1 MKEVDYLIVG
11 CGLAG
16 IAFTELVKKNNGSVM
31 VFDNQSQKSST
42 VAGGV
47 YNPVVL
53 KRFTAV
59 WRVKEQLEIALP
71 LYRQLEEKLG
81 VKLDYKTPVYRR
93 FLSSEEQNDWFTAS
107 DKPNLGEFIST
118 QLIKNT
124 TSGVDADFGY
134 GEVLDSG
141 RIDTAQLI
149 SAYKKDLKSHEE
161 LDVTDFS
168 YDALEAVESGFV
180 YKNIKAQHIIFAEGF
195 GLKNNPYFNY
205 LPMVGAKGEL
215 LVIHAPDLKM
225 EFLLKAS
232 LFLIPLGDDL
242 YKVGATYQWTD
253 KTNAVT
259 EEGKIELLTKLQTF
273 LKCDF
278 TVVNHLAGI
287 RPTIKDRRPLVGQHP
302 EHKNMYVL
310 NGLGTRGVLI
320 GPYVSKEL
328 YNNIE
333 HGTDLNPE
341 INITRFLKR
350 K

>member
-16 IAFTELVKKNNGSVM
+16 ISFTEEVKQNNGSVL
-31 VFDNQSQKSST
+31 VFDNQSQQSST

-59 WRVKEQLEIALP
+59 WKVKEQLAIALP
-71 LYRQLEEKLG
+71 LYHKLETRLG
-81 VKLDYKTPVYRR
+81 VKLDYTTPVYRR

-107 DKPNLGEFIST
+107 DKPNLGEYIST
-118 QLIKNT
+118 QLIKNS
-124 TSGVDADFGY
+124 TSGIDADFGY
-134 GEVLDSG
+134 GEVLESG

-149 SAYKKDLKSHEE
+149 SAYKAELKLHGELEESAFQYQDLQI
-161 LDVTDFS
+161 TD
-168 YDALEAVESGFV
+168 SGFKYQNV
-180 YKNIKAQHIIFAEGF
+180 KAKHLIFAEGY
-195 GLKNNPYFNY
+195 GILNNPYFNT

-259 EEGKIELLTKLQTF
+259 EAGKTELLAKLNTF

-278 TVVNHLAGI
+278 TVVEHLAGI
-287 RPTIKDRRPLVGQHP
+287 RPTIKDRRPIVGVHP
-302 EHKNMYVL
+302 EYKNMYVL

-320 GPYVSKEL
+320 GPYVSKQL
-328 YNNIE
+328 YNAIA
-333 HGTDLNPE
+333 HGEDLDSE
-341 INITRFLKR
+341 INTQRFIKA
-350 K
+350 

>member
-16 IAFTELVKKNNGSVM
+16 IAFTEEIKTNNGSVM
-31 VFDNQSQKSST
+31 VFDNKSQKSST

-53 KRFTAV
+53 NRFTAV

-71 LYRQLEEKLG
+71 LYSQLEEKLG

-118 QLIKNT
+118 QLIKNVNT
-124 TSGVDADFGY
+124 GIDADFGY
-134 GEVLDSG
+134 GEVLNSG

-149 SAYKKDLKSHEE
+149 SAYKKDLKSHDE
-161 LDVTDFS
+161 LDESDFQ
-168 YDALEAVESGFV
+168 YNDLEVVASGFL
-180 YKNIKAQHIIFAEGF
+180 YQNIKAKHIIFAEGF
-195 GLKNNPYFNY
+195 GLIHNPYFNY

-225 EFLLKAS
+225 KFLLKAS
-232 LFLIPLGDDL
+232 LFLIPLGSDL

-253 KTNAVT
+253 KTNTLT
-259 EEGKIELLTKLQTF
+259 EEGKTELLTKLHAF

-278 TVVNHLAGI
+278 TVVEHLAGI

-302 EHKNMYVL
+302 EYKNMYVL

-320 GPYVSKEL
+320 GPYVSKQL
-328 YNNIE
+328 FNTIE
-333 HGTDLNPE
+333 KGAELNPE

-350 K
+350 

>member
-1 MKEVDYLIVG
+1 MKQVDYLIVG

-16 IAFTELVKKNNGSVM
+16 IAFAEEIKKNKGSVLI
-31 VFDNQSQKSST
+31 FDNQSQKSST

-59 WRVKEQLEIALP
+59 WKVKEQLTIALP
-71 LYRQLEEKLG
+71 LYHYLEEKLD

-118 QLIKNT
+118 ELIKNSN
-124 TSGVDADFGY
+124 SGIDADFGY

-141 RIDTAQLI
+141 RIDTAALI
-149 SAYKKDLKSHEE
+149 LAYKNYLINLDE
-161 LDVTDFS
+161 LDESDFN
-168 YDALEAVESGFV
+168 YDVLKIKESSFI
-180 YKNIKAQHIIFAEGF
+180 YKNVKAKHIIFAEGF

-215 LVIHAPDLKM
+215 LVIHAPNLKM
-225 EFLLKAS
+225 HFLLKAN

-253 KTNAVT
+253 KTNTTT
-259 EEGKIELLTKLQTF
+259 EEGKTELLTKLHTF

-278 TVVNHLAGI
+278 KVVDHLAGI
-287 RPTIKDRRPLVGQHP
+287 RPTIKDRRPLVGEHP
-302 EHKNMYVL
+302 EYKNMYVL

-320 GPYVSKEL
+320 GPYVSKQL
-328 YNNIE
+328 YNAIE
-333 HGTDLNPE
+333 NYKDLDSD
-341 INITRFLKR
+341 ININRFLKR
-350 K
+350 